1 MNERKGWNGWW
12 LDGLRLRYHPHSYGK
27 SGTYTLNLERVTDV
41 AALMDL
47 IFQTAGREWADDR
60 ALAGLVRALDQLLRP
75 RATLCRHDL
84 TAADIR
90 AIVQVGAH
98 DEVDT
103 TAN

>member
-60 ALAGLVRALDQLLRP
+60 ALAGLVRAARS
-75 RATLCRHDL
+75 
-84 TAADIR
+84 TAAPARDLVPPR
-90 AIVQVGAH
+90 PDGGRH
-98 DEVDT
+98 SRDRPGWSPRRG
-103 TAN
+103 